1 MKSCSITAL
10 RSNAYVIVGEVGMSG
25 EEVLITSKGRAIA
38 KVVPLEDEGTLK
50 SAFVAEVK
58 RRLKKEKSVPAEEV
72 LRRLW

>member
-1 MKSCSITAL
+1 
-10 RSNAYVIVGEVGMSG
+10 MSG